1 LGLPARKRW
10 RQFSFSFLAKVVV
23 RKVSR
28 GESDTSSIK
37 NLWMGAA
44 EVRLSVMI
52 TPNGLGFL
60 LFFLPDQKERKN
72 RAQTMLSTRTQKTMK
87 TQAK

>member
-1 LGLPARKRW
+1 
-10 RQFSFSFLAKVVV
+10 
-23 RKVSR
+23 
-28 GESDTSSIK
+28 
-37 NLWMGAA
+37 MGAA